1 MLKTIRQLVLV
12 LAAAMIVGCVADVR
26 SGGIGSIGWRRLGSQ
41 QVGPGN
47 DRDQFPVGPE
57 AGRFGELRIEVRG
70 GPVEISDM
78 TVTFSDGSTFR
89 PNFRSRYDGRSRSE
103 EIDLPGERRTIR
115 QIDFT
120 YSAGQSGVMLS
131 VYGR

>member
-1 MLKTIRQLVLV
+1 MLVV
-12 LAAAMIVGCVADVR
+12 ACAVIVGCAAGP
-26 SGGIGSIGWRRLGSQ
+26 GGLGSRFGGWKQLGSQ

-78 TVTFSDGSTFR
+78 IVTFSDGETFR
-89 PNFRSRYDGRSRSE
+89 PNFRARYDQRIRSE
-103 EIDLPGERRTIR
+103 EIDRRVTGEPSPRSSS
-115 QIDFT
+115 FT
-120 YSAGQSGVMLS
+120 PRVKVAVMLT